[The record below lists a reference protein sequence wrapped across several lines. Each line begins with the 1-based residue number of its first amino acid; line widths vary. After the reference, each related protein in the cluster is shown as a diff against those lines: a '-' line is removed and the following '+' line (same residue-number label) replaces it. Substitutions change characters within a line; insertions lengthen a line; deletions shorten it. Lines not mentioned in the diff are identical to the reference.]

1 MNLFRNVVFVAAIAG
16 LVAGVVLACMQ
27 AYATV
32 PLILKAEVYEKAGG
46 GHHHDHGA
54 APAATDTGAVSTA
67 APAGNAMSSA
77 APAAEAAAPVAED
90 EGWAPAD
97 GLERFAFSV
106 LANIVT
112 GIGFAL
118 VLVAVSEFAGG
129 VGNWRQG
136 VFWGLAGFAV
146 FTLAPGLGLQ
156 PELPAMPAADLL
168 PRQIWWSATV
178 AATAIGLGLIVFRR
192 SLPLTILAVLLIVA
206 PHIVGAPQP
215 DSFETPIPEGLHHQ
229 FVVAVTVTNLVF
241 WLLLGAVVGVV
252 RGRFTGTATS
262 LRDSFA

>member
-32 PLILKAEVYEKAGG
+32 PLILKAEVYERAGG
-46 GHHHDHGA
+46 GHHHDHTA
-54 APAATDTGAVSTA
+54 APAATNDAMSTV
-67 APAGNAMSSA
+67 APAGNATSSA
-77 APAAEAAAPVAED
+77 APAGTDAMAPAEED

-97 GLERFAFSV
+97 GFERFAFSV
-106 LANIVT
+106 VANIVT

-118 VLVAVSEFAGG
+118 VLVAVSEFFGG

-168 PRQIWWSATV
+168 PRQIWWTATA

-192 SLPLTILAVLLIVA
+192 SLPLAILAVLLIVA
-206 PHIVGAPQP
+206 PHVVGAPQP

-241 WLLLGAVVGVV
+241 WLVLGAIVGVV
-252 RGRFTGTATS
+252 RRRFTATATS
-262 LRDSFA
+262 MRDSFA

>member
-32 PLILKAEVYEKAGG
+32 PLILKAEVYEQAGG
-46 GHHHDHGA
+46 GHEHAA
-54 APAATDTGAVSTA
+54 APAANATDTNAMSTA
-67 APAGNAMSSA
+67 APAENAMSSA
-77 APAAEAAAPVAED
+77 APAPAEAAAPAED

-97 GLERFAFSV
+97 GFERFAFSV

-129 VGNWRQG
+129 IGNWRQG

-146 FTLAPGLGLQ
+146 FTLAPGLGLP
-156 PELPAMPAADLL
+156 PELPAMPAADLMQ
-168 PRQIWWSATV
+168 RQIWWVATV
-178 AATAIGLGLIVFRR
+178 VATATGLGLIAFRK
-192 SLPLTILAVLLIVA
+192 SLPLVLLAVALIVA

-215 DSFETPIPEGLHHQ
+215 DSYETPIPEGLHHQ
-229 FVVAVTVTNLVF
+229 FVVAVTMTNLVF
-241 WLLLGAVVGVV
+241 WLVLGAVVGVV
-252 RGRFTGTATS
+252 RARFTGAATS